1 MRNTHLFYIVFQIL
15 KVLPIKTYKILLP
28 VPLLVVVLY
37 QQISFLQLFRTLFN
51 IAKKIF
57 ATNLPCFIE
66 LFKRFVTLQM
76 SFQTLWRQNK

>member
-1 MRNTHLFYIVFQIL
+1 MKNTHLFYIIFQIL
-15 KVLPIKTYKILLP
+15 EVLPIKTYKILLP

-57 ATNLPCFIE
+57 ATNFPCLMDSLVGDPFNSQNP
-66 LFKRFVTLQM
+66 LSVTKV
-76 SFQTLWRQNK
+76 FC